1 MDTVS
6 ESTDVLVVGGG
17 TAGTIAAIQAAR
29 TGAAVALVEMAG
41 QLGGTMTTG
50 GVSAP
55 GYFHAWGRQV
65 VAGIGWELVVKAKAL
80 DGSPMPDFADP
91 PVVSGTKRPSHYTQ
105 INRFLYAALA
115 EEAALDTGVRLHYH
129 EMATDVED
137 QGDDWVVTT
146 VGKGLRRQIVAKEIV
161 DCTGDADL
169 VGMLGLER
177 ERGEIRQ
184 PGTLTFRLTGYDP
197 KSLDGEAIQ
206 DRYEQALREGT
217 LQSGDFNE
225 IHGNSFMRFL
235 RSHGTNVQHLA
246 GADSTTSDSQTQA
259 NLDGRRSLL
268 RLLRFVRA
276 LPGCERARLDW
287 MCSDTA
293 IRETS
298 RIVGE
303 TRITRS
309 DYLSGRVFPD
319 AVCWTIFFIDLHTD
333 TGGESEHLPEGVVP
347 TIPLRALIPRGSSRL
362 LAAGRCV
369 SSDRLANSALRV
381 QPSCMAMGQA
391 AGAAAALAV
400 RMGCPSRDVPFDALR
415 ALLEEH
421 GAIVPCPE

>member
-1 MDTVS
+1 METVS

-17 TAGTIAAIQAAR
+17 TAGVIAAIQAAR
-29 TGAAVALVEMAG
+29 AGARVALVEIAG

-65 VAGIGWELVVKAKAL
+65 IAGIGWELVVAAKSL
-80 DGSPMPDFADP
+80 DGSPMPDFSKP
-91 PVVSGTKRPSHYTQ
+91 PVVLGTKRPSHYVP

-115 EEAALDTGVRLHYH
+115 EEAALDAGVCLHYH
-129 EMATDVED
+129 ETATEVADR
-137 QGDDWVVTT
+137 GDEWVVTT
-146 VGKGLRRQIVAKEIV
+146 VGKGLTRQVAAKEIV

-169 VGMLGLER
+169 VGMLGFER
-177 ERGEIRQ
+177 EKGAIRQ
-184 PGTLTFRLTGYDP
+184 PGTLTFRLTGYDLD
-197 KSLDGEAIQ
+197 SLDDAAVQ
-206 DRYEQALREGT
+206 ARYEQALREGT
-217 LQSGDFNE
+217 LLPGDFNE
-225 IHGNSFMRFL
+225 IHGSSFMRFL
-235 RSHGTNVQHLA
+235 RSHGTNVQHLS

-259 NLDGRRSLL
+259 NIDGRQSLL
-268 RLLRFVRA
+268 RLLRFIKT
-276 LPGCERARLDW
+276 LPGYERAQIEW
-287 MCSDTA
+287 MCADAA
-293 IRETS
+293 IRETH

-303 TRITRS
+303 TRVTRD

-347 TIPLRALIPRGSSRL
+347 TIPLSALIPRGSQRL
-362 LAAGRCV
+362 LVAGRCV

-400 RMGCPSRDVPFDALR
+400 RMGCPSRDVPLDALR
-415 ALLEEH
+415 ALLEEYA
-421 GAIVPCPE
+421 AIVPRP